1 MPGGSSVRSL
11 KSISLKEPRDE
22 IEEEE
27 EEEKTSQGWLNLMPH
42 CHPPPLV
49 SFDANSF
56 RLESCMAKSN
66 KKAIAQDAAG

>member
-22 IEEEE
+22 IE

>member
-1 MPGGSSVRSL
+1 MPSSSSVRSL

-22 IEEEE
+22 IE